1 MPCWGQPTGAETA
14 PFLPRNA
21 SPILSPSTAFWEENQ
36 PITLFQ
42 DLPHLLS
49 LSIPLSLTSSGNLS
63 QKALSFTQFRACSM
77 LLRGT
82 KLQPVLHPFLPP
94 PTIEPFP
101 TLLRTHFMGNKNSYL
116 QLLDLSPLSLSFPS
130 TLWFASVLI
139 SLLKLILQKPPI
151 IFQLG
156 DLITFYSI
164 FTLVNSA
171 AFSISVSYSLYI
183 LCCPGSQDTPLSAVL
198 ILIPWPPPPLT
209 LHSVV
214 RRLILGLFSSS
225 FLKISAF
232 TSLWVVNA

>member
-101 TLLRTHFMGNKNSYL
+101 TLIELTSWGIKTAIYNYWICLR
-116 QLLDLSPLSLSFPS
+116 SLSH
-130 TLWFASVLI
+130 
-139 SLLKLILQKPPI
+139 SLAPCDLLQ
-151 IFQLG
+151 
-156 DLITFYSI
+156 
-164 FTLVNSA
+164 
-171 AFSISVSYSLYI
+171 FSF
-183 LCCPGSQDTPLSAVL
+183 
-198 ILIPWPPPPLT
+198 
-209 LHSVV
+209 
-214 RRLILGLFSSS
+214 LFWNWSSKSHQSSS
-225 FLKISAF
+225 NWEI
-232 TSLWVVNA
+232 